1 MCNCSCLEENEWGE
15 TVCCHTG
22 CPCTHES
29 RYDCNFTM
37 DDGTSYRDF
46 VNGVRR
52 NAEES
57 VYHRQE
63 V

>member
-37 DDGTSYRDF
+37 IDGTSYRDF
-46 VNGVRR
+46 VNGVKR
-52 NAEES
+52 NASEKD
-57 VYHRQE
+57 
-63 V
+63 